1 MELLSKNIDGKAI
14 ILIGPPLV
22 GEKRFISNYVNDLLQ
37 KGSAVALILTD
48 GSPEQLK
55 KDLMQEKIYLSK
67 FEDAGLMRY
76 VDSYSRNM
84 GEAVSDTSSI
94 KRVSGPLALNEINI
108 ALNEIQKE
116 FLAKSKNHC
125 VVFNSI
131 STLLMY
137 SNASAVARFL
147 QVFVSRIKNA
157 GGAAIFMIEQG
168 MHDEQ
173 TIVTLEHLMDAI
185 LEMKKEGSKVM
196 IKARGIEGY
205 EDWKEITLFA

>member
-14 ILIGPPLV
+14 ILIGPPLA
-22 GEKRFISNYVNDLLQ
+22 GEKQFISNYISALLQ
-37 KGSAVALILTD
+37 KDNAVVIILTD

-55 KDLMQEKIYLSK
+55 KELMQEKIYLAK

-76 VDSYSRNM
+76 VDSYSKNM

-116 FLAKSKNHC
+116 FLSKSKNHC

-185 LEMKKEGSKVM
+185 LEMKKEGAKVM

-205 EDWKEITLFA
+205 EDWKEINM